1 MLDNVRLRGEL
12 AHIHRTLSLL
22 AVDGPVKQAA
32 EELRRVTGSTT
43 AAGLWHSLFA
53 DCLRVVYSAAYADEK
68 IAEDEIEAIYD
79 LVFSIARHY
88 ANAQPQT
95 YGEFEAIE
103 HAQVAAFLDRY
114 AEDKG
119 TFGRKAERHWPGL
132 LLCRKA
138 AEHGQTEPI
147 ERYERMMSWLI
158 TEACRI
164 GSIAEND
171 PRWRG
176 RVGELHELRRA
187 LANFAKVHA
196 PKVDLRVQA
205 FLTPTRAFA
214 AVQQASSIYDDDP
227 FDVETVHESTRQAFA
242 ELVER
247 ATSPEIYGDRGRMML
262 ILGDSG
268 TGKTHLL
275 RGLRKHVQEY
285 GRGFVVYAQLHSASE
300 DYPRYLLQHV
310 VDSLARP
317 YAGPSGD
324 RTGLHQLASG
334 LPELVGEP
342 LRSRVERLVTDSWDS
357 PESLSRYVDD
367 LVDELIRYNYLTE
380 LDPDLLRVLLL
391 ALQPDPRVT
400 SRVYKYLR
408 CEDMSTSDRRWLGG
422 APPRLDRDAPSRM
435 ILALGKLAFLTQ
447 RGALVLMVD
456 QAELAGF
463 SEASVAS
470 FHRAIDTL
478 QSIVSQLPSAIAVV
492 ACLTDLYDGV
502 RHGLAK
508 SALDRLEKDPGVER
522 LQVNRSYD
530 EILAIVGRRLSWM
543 YAELGAVYHPETPV
557 FPIPASRLKALTNHR
572 TRSILEWCHQF
583 QAQCMA
589 AGRIIEEDEGDAT
602 GVVDNIDG
610 YEPEFDRLVTAWND
624 AIHAP
629 GVDLPDD
636 DDEVLALLEA
646 SAKTC
651 ARETGLTLET
661 SALKS
666 GALRLRFQS
675 ATAQASLTLALTNR
689 SYQAGA
695 FSGQIDT
702 LRRAAGK
709 ASIPVAVRTV
719 AYPRG
724 TGSNAVVAKLLTSGG
739 RAELLDSPTLRTL
752 SAFQRFTPDFPA
764 ERISEWQRRD
774 RPISSLPVMARIFDL
789 DRLLTPTTIDPAIP
803 TAPSS
808 KPEDEEKASAAPTH
822 VGDDLSGKTKGK
834 KSKDGKGDKPA
845 HAKDGKGGEDAAV
858 PTAVEPESTDKTKGK
873 KGGKKAAADKGDK
886 AGKAPRQP
894 TNPPVTLVEE
904 SVESTEHSRGED
916 ARPAEPPPLAPAL
929 HVGTTAGFAAE
940 PRGIP
945 PASLLRHTG
954 VLGSSGSGKT
964 TLALNLLEQVLER
977 DVPVIMV
984 DRKGDLS
991 GYAKPDWWR
1000 HTADPERARKLAER
1014 LDVRLFTP
1022 GARIGRPLALSVI
1035 PDLEQVPEHERD
1047 RMIGYSAQALAGM
1060 MRFGTSPNDSAK
1072 RAILGQAI
1080 AVLSGAKKQGGL
1092 ESLIDL
1098 LESRDDALIA
1108 RAGRYDDRLFKQLL
1122 QSLETVRLSEA
1133 ELFDPAAE
1141 PLSYETLL
1149 GRSAEGKV
1157 PLAIIS
1163 TKFLGE
1169 IERIQSWVAHLLA
1182 CLSRQLTRSP
1192 SAQLQAVLM
1201 LDEAD
1206 LFMPAGAAKPPSK
1219 EPLQDLLKRGRSA
1232 GLGVMLA
1239 SQSPGDFDYRS
1250 REQINTWFLGKISDQ
1265 RSIDKMKPLFEQR
1278 PAVGSK
1284 VGNLEAG
1291 RFVMLQDGGAT
1302 DLERAPSLLRTEQLT
1317 EPELLPLAASSR
1329 PTSATSAPA
1338 AERKRPRRIG

>member
-22 AVDGPVKQAA
+22 TVDGPVKLAA
-32 EELRRVTGSTT
+32 EEIRRVTGSTT

-53 DCLRVVYSAAYADEK
+53 DCLRVVYSAAYADEQ
-68 IAEDEIEAIYD
+68 IAEDEIEAVYD

-88 ANAQPQT
+88 ANAQPQL
-95 YGEFEAIE
+95 YSEFEAIE
-103 HAQVAAFLDRY
+103 HEQVRPFLDRY

-119 TFGRKAERHWPGL
+119 MFGRKAERHWPGL

-138 AEHGQTEPI
+138 AEQGATEPL

-164 GSIAEND
+164 GSVTEND

-196 PKVDLRVQA
+196 PKVDQRIPA

-227 FDVETVHESTRQAFA
+227 FDVETVHENTRQAFA

-247 ATSPEIYGDRGRMML
+247 ATSPEIYGDRGRVML

-268 TGKTHLL
+268 AGKTHLL

-342 LRSRVERLVTDSWDS
+342 LRSKVERLTTDSWDT

-408 CEDMSTSDRRWLGG
+408 CEDMSSSDRRWIGD
-422 APPRLDRDAPSRM
+422 APPRLDKDAPSRM
-435 ILALGKLAFLTQ
+435 IHALGQLAFLTQ

-463 SEASVAS
+463 SAASVAS

-478 QSIVSQLPSAIAVV
+478 QTIVSKLPSAIAVV

-502 RHGLAK
+502 SNTLAK
-508 SALDRLEKDPGVER
+508 STIDRLEKDPGVER
-522 LQVNRSYD
+522 LQVNRSHE

-543 YAELGAVYHPETPV
+543 YAELGAVYQPETPV
-557 FPIPASRLKALTNHR
+557 FPIPESRLKALANHR
-572 TRSILEWCHQF
+572 TRTILEWCHQF
-583 QAQCMA
+583 QTQCMA
-589 AGRIIEEDEGDAT
+589 AGRIIEADEDEGKGWD
-602 GVVDNIDG
+602 IDYG
-610 YEPEFDRLVTAWND
+610 PELDKLTTAWND
-624 AIHAP
+624 AIHTT
-629 GVDLPDD
+629 GLDLPDD

-651 ARETGLTLET
+651 ASEAGLTLET
-661 SALKS
+661 STHKS

-675 ATAQASLTLALTNR
+675 ATGQANLTLAITNR

-695 FSGQIDT
+695 FSSQIET
-702 LRRAAGK
+702 LRKAAGK
-709 ASIPVAVRTV
+709 ASVPVAVRTV

-724 TGSNAVVAKLLTSGG
+724 TASNAVVAKLLTSGG
-739 RAELLDSPTLRTL
+739 RAELLDSSTLRTL
-752 SAFQRFTPDFPA
+752 AASQKFAPDFPA
-764 ERISEWQRRD
+764 ERITEWQSRD
-774 RPISSLPVMARIFDL
+774 RPVSSLPVIARIFDL
-789 DRLLTPTTIDPAIP
+789 DRLITPTTIDPALP
-803 TAPSS
+803 TAPSPTVEDQNPS
-808 KPEDEEKASAAPTH
+808 AVPTSVDEE
-822 VGDDLSGKTKGK
+822 VSGKTKGK
-834 KSKDGKGDKPA
+834 KGKDGKEGKGKESE
-845 HAKDGKGGEDAAV
+845 AKDGKEAKDGAE
-858 PTAVEPESTDKTKGK
+858 PTAVQPEPSEKTKGK
-873 KGGKKAAADKGDK
+873 KGGKKAAGEK

-894 TNPPVTLVEE
+894 VKLVEE
-904 SVESTEHSRGED
+904 PAESDEHARGEE
-916 ARPAEPPPLAPAL
+916 PGPVTPPPLPSTL
-929 HVGTTAGFAAE
+929 HVGITAGFAAE
-940 PRGIP
+940 PRSIP

-977 DVPVIMV
+977 DIPVIMV

-991 GYAKPDWWR
+991 GYAKADWWQ

-1035 PDLEQVPEHERD
+1035 PDLDQVPEHERD

-1108 RAGRYDDRLFKQLL
+1108 RAGRYDDKLFKQLL
-1122 QSLETVRLSEA
+1122 QSLETVRLSET

-1149 GRSAEGKV
+1149 GHRVEGKV

-1317 EPELLPLAASSR
+1317 EPEILPLAASGR
-1329 PTSATSAPA
+1329 PSASEPAP
-1338 AERKRPRRIG
+1338 ERKRPRRIG